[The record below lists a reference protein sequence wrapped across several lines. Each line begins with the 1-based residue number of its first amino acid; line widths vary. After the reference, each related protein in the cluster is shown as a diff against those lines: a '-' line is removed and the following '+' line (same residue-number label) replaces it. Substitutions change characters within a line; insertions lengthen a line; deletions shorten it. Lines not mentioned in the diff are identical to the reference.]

1 MSDCSTPTGP
11 TLDLIT
17 GHCWAQSELPGRL
30 MDISVISK
38 HMESLTLVRMIFTLA
53 APVIPDP
60 NGRLL
65 HNSFAEPRSDRGR
78 LEGSMPASQ

>member
-17 GHCWAQSELPGRL
+17 GDCWAQCQLPGHL
-30 MDISVISK
+30 IDISVVSK
-38 HMESLTLVRMIFTLA
+38 HMESLSLVRMIFTLA
-53 APVIPDP
+53 TPVIPDP
-60 NGRLL
+60 NGRFL
-65 HNSFAEPRSDRGR
+65 HNSFAEHRSDQER